1 MKITIVQGGAYP
13 VPPVRGGAIEK
24 AWFSLGREFAIR
36 GHEVT
41 HISRKFPGLPDDQRL
56 DGVHHLRVEGLEFSS
71 KRYVV
76 LWRDLGYVRRVLRV
90 LPAAD
95 ILVTN
100 TPLLPLFIR
109 DNRFGALYVHV
120 GRFPKWQT
128 RFYRHASRLQAVSR
142 PVAEAL
148 KRQDPAAAGKVCVI
162 PYPLPG
168 PVSAL
173 DVPATWPQRRKEVL
187 YVGRVHPEKGVHL
200 LIDAFRLLI
209 ESGVSD
215 WRLIVVGPWAT
226 AQGGG
231 GTAYYESLRSRSAP
245 IASQVE
251 LAGPIFDAD
260 ALAACYLRAK
270 LFVYPSLAEHGESFG
285 LAPLEAMAHGC
296 PPLVSNLACFR
307 DFIEDQRSGY
317 VFEHRAERPEKELY
331 RVVKRVVSG
340 DAELMSIA
348 VRSHEAARHYELS
361 RIAQIY
367 LEDFS
372 TIRAQIDAGATAAIR
387 D

>member
-24 AWFSLGREFAIR
+24 VWFSLGKEFAKR
-36 GHEVT
+36 GQEVT
-41 HISRKFPGLPDDQRL
+41 HISRKFPGLPDDQWL
-56 DGVHHLRVEGLEFSS
+56 DGVHHVRVQGFEFSS
-71 KRYVV
+71 KRFGV

-109 DNRFGALYVHV
+109 DSRFGALYVHV
-120 GRFPKWQT
+120 GRYPKWQT
-128 RFYRHASRLQAVSR
+128 RFYRHASRIQTVSR

-148 KRQDPAAAGKVCVI
+148 IRQDRAAAGKVCVI

-200 LIDAFRLLI
+200 LIDAFKLLI

-231 GTAYYESLRSRSAP
+231 GTEYYESLRSRSAP

-317 VFEHRAERPEKELY
+317 VFEHRADCPAEELY
-331 RVVKRVVSG
+331 RALKSVVSG
-340 DAELMSIA
+340 DGELMSIA
-348 VRSHEAARHYELS
+348 VRSHEAARHYDPE
-361 RIAQIY
+361 RVAEMY
-367 LEDFS
+367 LEDFAAV
-372 TIRAQIDAGATAAIR
+372 RVQVDAGATASR
-387 D
+387 PD